1 MKLIRT
7 PDLTYILILSFLLCL
22 GLQGDLFPRDVKD
35 VYHVE
40 KCFEQQRCRHY
51 GGVFTRR
58 AFLEIQWN

>member
-7 PDLTYILILSFLLCL
+7 PDLTYILILLSPLRL
-22 GLQGDLFPRDVKD
+22 GLQGDLFPRDVNN

-40 KCFEQQRCRHY
+40 KYFELQRCRHY

-58 AFLEIQWN
+58 PFLEI